1 MWRFS
6 KWFVSGPVPSPSL
19 PRRAETDWAGQ
30 VVHDILLKTL
40 SVSKRPRGHQTSP
53 SCSHGPLLPACQLMP
68 DQRRPSPTRPCGWV
82 WVREAYIS
90 LPAARCVGAASGW
103 GQASCEACREGEP
116 DLVWLVSK
124 QPQAQWEENGQWGR
138 LDCVYSGLCGF
149 WNGEREIRRKKRERL
164 GPWLR
169 WVVKHPQA
177 GIVVRAAGLRQAEEE
192 ERERRP
198 CAHVAFTSVSLSL
211 SLQLLLSCPISPE
224 RPFSVLLNSP
234 DLVVC
239 IPCHPHW
246 HAARLWYDS
255 RPRGKTER
263 LELAHRCLLLTGARV
278 HRSGVRN
285 IPAHLGKRIYP
296 ALHGL
301 PSVFSTYI
309 TQKNER

>member
-1 MWRFS
+1 MWHFS

-53 SCSHGPLLPACQLMP
+53 SCSHGPLLPACQLVP

-124 QPQAQWEENGQWGR
+124 QPQAQREENGQWGR

-164 GPWLR
+164 GPWLC

-177 GIVVRAAGLRQAEEE
+177 GIVVRAAGLWQAEEE
-192 ERERRP
+192 ERGGP
-198 CAHVAFTSVSLSL
+198 AHMWLLHQSLFLFLSNSSSLALSL
-211 SLQLLLSCPISPE
+211 LRGPFLFFWTPLTLWFASLATHIGMLLD
-224 RPFSVLLNSP
+224 F
-234 DLVVC
+234 DM
-239 IPCHPHW
+239 IPGP
-246 HAARLWYDS
+246 
-255 RPRGKTER
+255 GVKQR
-263 LELAHRCLLLTGARV
+263 LELAHHCPLLAGARV
-278 HRSGVRN
+278 RRSGVRN
-285 IPAHLGKRIYP
+285 IPAHLGKWIYP

-301 PSVFSTYI
+301 PPLFSTYI

>member
-1 MWRFS
+1 MWHFS

-53 SCSHGPLLPACQLMP
+53 SCSHGPLLPACQLVP

-124 QPQAQWEENGQWGR
+124 QPQAQREENGQWGR

-164 GPWLR
+164 GPWLC

-192 ERERRP
+192 ERGGP
-198 CAHVAFTSVSLSL
+198 AHMWLLHQSLFLFLSNSSSLALSL
-211 SLQLLLSCPISPE
+211 LRGPFLFFWTPLTLWFASLATHIGMLLDFDMIPGPGVKQNGWNWLTAAHCLPVPVYVAQVCGTYLPISENRFILLSMGFPQ
-224 RPFSVLLNSP
+224 FSVP
-234 DLVVC
+234 
-239 IPCHPHW
+239 
-246 HAARLWYDS
+246 
-255 RPRGKTER
+255 T
-263 LELAHRCLLLTGARV
+263 
-278 HRSGVRN
+278 
-285 IPAHLGKRIYP
+285 
-296 ALHGL
+296 
-301 PSVFSTYI
+301 
-309 TQKNER
+309 